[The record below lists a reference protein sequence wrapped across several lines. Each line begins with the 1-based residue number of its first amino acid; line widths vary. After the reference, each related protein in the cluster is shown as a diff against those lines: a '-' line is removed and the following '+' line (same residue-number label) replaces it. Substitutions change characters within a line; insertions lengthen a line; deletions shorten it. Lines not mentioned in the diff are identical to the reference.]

1 MSDVALV
8 TRWGWED
15 QREFLGLILA
25 GGHWGDPQGGSL
37 GKTVLGGSLGTK
49 PKGSLRGITGGTPV
63 GEGIRGGNPSFK
75 EGPLGGKPLG
85 RSPWG
90 DQKEEAMD
98 YMHERRW
105 ASNLTTG
112 DPQGLSPQGGTLGVR
127 TLGAGPG
134 GERDWNEARGMGAGP
149 KGWGTG
155 YEHK

>member
-1 MSDVALV
+1 M
-8 TRWGWED
+8 
-15 QREFLGLILA
+15 
-25 GGHWGDPQGGSL
+25 

-155 YEHK
+155 